1 MLQETLITFFFLTL
15 DTSSSKTLSFLL
27 QSLNGT
33 TGILPSRTQKVKKKK
48 NPIIGLRVGL
58 IHLREHIF
66 KHNF

>member
-48 NPIIGLRVGL
+48 ILS
-58 IHLREHIF
+58 
-66 KHNF
+66 